1 MATKKTSTA
10 LATKANT
17 NIVDIKAQLAAQV
30 AALAERTAP
39 PTGAKVTVTQSK
51 KFKFPD
57 GTETPGPFEA
67 VIVDY
72 NVHRKFYSGTY
83 DPNNIVPPECFAIS
97 DKPKGMTPSD
107 NSPVKQDGGKGCDL
121 CPQNQW
127 GSART
132 GGGKACKETR
142 KLAILPPAED
152 GENVNETPLWT
163 LETSPT
169 ALKPFD
175 AYVNGVAKTF
185 QVPPVGVV
193 TQFSFD
199 ANSDYP
205 SVRFEHPQPNPALA
219 EHFARQGEAQD
230 ILKTEPDVSAYGQE
244 APKPAARGR
253 APAGR
258 ATPPRR

>member
-17 NIVDIKAQLAAQV
+17 NLVDIKAQLAAQV

-57 GTETPGPFEA
+57 GTETPGPFDA
-67 VIVDY
+67 VIVDF
-72 NVHRKFYSGTY
+72 NVQRKYYPGVY
-83 DPNNIVPPECFAIS
+83 DPNNIVPPVCFAIS
-97 DKPKGMTPSD
+97 DKPLGMQPSV
-107 NSPVKQDGGKGCDL
+107 NSPEMQSKAGCDK

-127 GSART
+127 GSARS

-142 KLAILPPAED
+142 KLAILPPADDSED
-152 GENVNETPLWT
+152 VASTPLWT

-169 ALKPFD
+169 AIKPFD
-175 AYVNGVAKTF
+175 GYVSSVAKTF
-185 QVPPVGVV
+185 QLPPVGVI

-199 ANSDYP
+199 PGVDYP
-205 SVRFEHPQPNPALA
+205 SVRMDHPQPNPALGD
-219 EHFARQGEAQD
+219 HLARQGEAQD
-230 ILKTEPDVSAYGQE
+230 ILKTEPDISNYGQE
-244 APKPAARGR
+244 APAPAARGR
-253 APAGR
+253 AAAGK
-258 ATPPRR
+258 RR